1 MMDFMRQK
9 DLINMDKLSQ
19 IGVTVI
25 GAGAVGSFSALTI
38 AKMGVN
44 RMEVYDEDGVSE
56 HNLPNQFYRE
66 KDIKQFKVEA
76 LGDVLR
82 DFCGVSITENIAFY
96 TDQRLSDVV
105 VVATDSMASRKQ
117 VWEQFKKQEQCRV
130 YIEARMGGE
139 FGLVYMLRKCSLG
152 GHTDLGLEI
161 KDIEFYEERL
171 YPDSK
176 VKPLPCTA
184 RTIIYN
190 VLVIAAMIARA
201 LKSIVNEEKFPREMV
216 FNVRD
221 INKFSFM
228 VRE

>member
-1 MMDFMRQK
+1 MIDFMRQK
-9 DLINMDKLSQ
+9 DLVNMDKLSQ

-38 AKMGVN
+38 TKMGVN
-44 RMEVYDEDGVSE
+44 RIEVYDEDGVSE

-66 KDIKQFKVEA
+66 QDIRQFKVTA
-76 LGDVLR
+76 LESVLR
-82 DFCGVSITENIAFY
+82 DFCGVNIEPRTAFY
-96 TDQRLSDVV
+96 TDQKLSDVV
-105 VVATDSMASRKQ
+105 IVATDSMSSRKQ
-117 VWEQFKKQEQCRV
+117 VWEEFKKQEQCKY

-139 FGLVYMLRKCSLG
+139 FGMVYTIQK
-152 GHTDLGLEI
+152 DPPIKEFGLSNEDI
-161 KDIEFYEERL
+161 KFYEERL

-176 VKPLPCTA
+176 VQPLPCTA

-201 LKSIVNEEKFPREMV
+201 LKSIVNDEKFPREMV

-221 INKFSFM
+221 INRFSFM